1 MILAIVMS
9 IVKWAH
15 IISQKFVADTYFK
28 LVALLLVACF
38 FVLVPFLLCYLKT
51 ERLLQKMCLLH
62 VRKACK
68 VNLQV

>member
-15 IISQKFVADTYFK
+15 IISQNFVADTYFK

-38 FVLVPFLLCYLKT
+38 LFWFPFYSAISKLKDYYKKCAFYML
-51 ERLLQKMCLLH
+51 EKH
-62 VRKACK
+62 VR
-68 VNLQV
+68 